1 MRALRIGLGGGR
13 HLPTIGA
20 CSGGGRLLTRFT
32 ARGPRA
38 EGHLALGNLSSL
50 GQARRKL
57 KNFPTKT
64 MTSQRNKRQLR
75 VINPCQDPEPRGQ
88 AGGPQGDQV
97 PAPRVRNARG
107 RPLAIGCRASPQTLR
122 GLESAKRRL
131 YPQVGAWGS
140 CYPPGSRVLEKWSAW
155 SPLHCHPVFCRVAFS
170 WNLTRQVHRR
180 EANRQGRRCQQLAA

>member
-75 VINPCQDPEPRGQ
+75 VINPCQDPGPRGQ
-88 AGGPQGDQV
+88 ARGPTGEECKRETFSHWMQSLPTNAQGPRECQKAPLPPGGALGFMLPTREQG
-97 PAPRVRNARG
+97 PREVV
-107 RPLAIGCRASPQTLR
+107 
-122 GLESAKRRL
+122 GLE
-131 YPQVGAWGS
+131 
-140 CYPPGSRVLEKWSAW
+140 PPPLPPCVLQSGIFLESD
-155 SPLHCHPVFCRVAFS
+155 
-170 WNLTRQVHRR
+170 
-180 EANRQGRRCQQLAA
+180 